1 MADTSPS
8 ASAPIDMASAA
19 SSRLAMQQIFTYVFM
34 TGYSP
39 ARMIRNVIFDAGG
52 VLLEWNPPR
61 VIAQLYPDPA
71 IQAGIRQYIFE
82 HPDWHEFD
90 RGTITADSAPAHF
103 AKLSGRT
110 PDEVRE
116 LLRAT
121 AESLQ
126 PIPETIRLHEDLTAA
141 GIHLY
146 LLSNMPESTF
156 EVLIQRHGFFA
167 HFKQLV
173 ISGKILLLKP
183 EPAIYKHLVDTT
195 GIVPSESVFID
206 DLTRNVI
213 AARESGLHAIQFTS
227 PEACRAELRAMLPDI
242 PL

>member
-1 MADTSPS
+1 
-8 ASAPIDMASAA
+8 
-19 SSRLAMQQIFTYVFM
+19 
-34 TGYSP
+34 
-39 ARMIRNVIFDAGG
+39 MIKNVVFDAGG

-61 VIAQLYPDPA
+61 VIAELYPDPA
-71 IQAGIRQYIFE
+71 VQAEIRQQIFE

-90 RGTITADSAPAHF
+90 RGAITEATAPDHL

-110 PDEVRE
+110 REEVSR

-121 AESLQ
+121 AESLV
-126 PIPETIRLHEDLTAA
+126 PIDGTIRLLEDLAA
-141 GIHLY
+141 GGVHLF
-146 LLSNMPESTF
+146 LLSNMPESTYNIL
-156 EVLIQRHGFFA
+156 VKRHAFFA

-183 EPAIYKHLVDTT
+183 EAAIYKHLVEFT
-195 GIVPSESVFID
+195 GIVPAESVFVD

-213 AARESGLHAIQFTS
+213 AARESGLHAIQFTT
-227 PEACRAELRAMLPDI
+227 PEACRAELRNYLPHV

>member
-1 MADTSPS
+1 
-8 ASAPIDMASAA
+8 
-19 SSRLAMQQIFTYVFM
+19 
-34 TGYSP
+34 
-39 ARMIRNVIFDAGG
+39 MIKNVVFDAGG

-61 VIAQLYPDPA
+61 VIAELYPDPA
-71 IQAGIRQYIFE
+71 VQAEIRERIFE

-90 RGTITADSAPAHF
+90 RGTITEATAPAHF

-110 PDEVRE
+110 LDEVRH

-121 AESLQ
+121 AESLV
-126 PIPETIRLHEDLTAA
+126 PIDGTIRLLEDLAA
-141 GIHLY
+141 GGVHLF
-146 LLSNMPESTF
+146 LLSNMPESTYNIL
-156 EVLIQRHGFFA
+156 VKRHAFFA

-183 EPAIYKHLVDTT
+183 EAAIYKHLVEFT
-195 GIVPSESVFID
+195 GIVPAESVFVD

-213 AARESGLHAIQFTS
+213 AARESGLHAIQFTT
-227 PEACRAELRAMLPDI
+227 PDACRAELRSYLPHV

>member
-1 MADTSPS
+1 
-8 ASAPIDMASAA
+8 
-19 SSRLAMQQIFTYVFM
+19 
-34 TGYSP
+34 
-39 ARMIRNVIFDAGG
+39 MIKNVVFDAGG

-61 VIAQLYPDPA
+61 VIAELYPDPA
-71 IQAGIRQYIFE
+71 VQAEIRERIFE

-90 RGTITADSAPAHF
+90 RGTITEATAPAHF

-110 PDEVRE
+110 LDEVRH

-121 AESLQ
+121 AESLV
-126 PIPETIRLHEDLTAA
+126 PIDGTIRLLEDLAA
-141 GIHLY
+141 GGVHLF
-146 LLSNMPESTF
+146 LLSNMPESTYNIL
-156 EVLIQRHGFFA
+156 VKRHAFFA

-183 EPAIYKHLVDTT
+183 EAAIYKHLVEVT
-195 GIVPSESVFID
+195 GIVPAESVFVD

-213 AARESGLHAIQFTS
+213 AARESGLHAIQFTT
-227 PEACRAELRAMLPDI
+227 PDACRAELRSYLPHV